1 LRASSP
7 SGSIYDL
14 GYRPYEGKR
23 LGRAYAVQSLY
34 WYTLRSIYGLGR
46 SAGAKVFPFG
56 LAAIAVL
63 PAIVQ
68 IGLAAVISDAD
79 QIEIISEVGHFRYIR
94 VIVALFCAVAAPE
107 LTGRDQRARILTLYF
122 SRALSRADYV
132 TAKLAALITAL
143 FLLNF
148 IPQTLL
154 LLGNALAT
162 KDVGAYLGDH
172 IADLLPIAA
181 SSLAISLV
189 MSCVSMAIASQS
201 PRRAISTVSV
211 LGFFLISLA
220 LSDVLINTLSSGS
233 RGFALLIAPMNTLDG
248 FIYWVFN
255 TAPQANSAL
264 AKADQ
269 DGIVYFLVCIAY
281 IVAGAGWLYRRYQK
295 MSV

>member
-1 LRASSP
+1 MQRADST
-7 SGSIYDL
+7 GNIYDL

-56 LAAIAVL
+56 LTGVAVL

-68 IGLAAVISDAD
+68 IGFAAIVTDAAD
-79 QIEIISEVGHFRYIR
+79 LSIISQVDHFRYIR

-107 LTGRDQRARILTLYF
+107 LTGRDQRSRTLTLYF
-122 SRALSRADYV
+122 SRALSRTDYV
-132 TAKLAALITAL
+132 SAKLAAMVTAL

-162 KDVGAYLGDH
+162 KDVSAYLGDNG
-172 IADLLPIAA
+172 DDMLPIAA
-181 SSLAISLV
+181 SSLMISLV
-189 MSCVSMAIASQS
+189 MGAVSMAISSQS
-201 PRRAISTVSV
+201 SRRAISTVSV
-211 LGFFLISLA
+211 LGFFLITLA
-220 LSDVLINTLSSGS
+220 LSDILISTLSAGS
-233 RGFALLIAPMNTLDG
+233 RGFSLLIAPMSTLDG
-248 FIYWVFN
+248 YIYWVFN
-255 TAPQANSAL
+255 TAPATNSAL

-281 IVAGAGWLYRRYQK
+281 IAAGTGWLYRRYAK
-295 MSV
+295 LSV